1 MGTTVGNQPL
11 DEAAR
16 AALRLTGSFHAAGV
30 GISIQTD
37 SISILC
43 AAEELFERPAS
54 PVAMPQLSLQVATD
68 PRCAS
73 LPPWP
78 KPAFRVEGAQFH
90 VEFGAGNRLL
100 MDPATGVAQGSV
112 GPAMAHDVNYWRLM
126 VLPAFFGT
134 LCYAAGTCILHCACL
149 ARDGQ
154 GILLAAP
161 SGTGKS
167 TLCYAL
173 AKRGYDY
180 LSDDWT
186 YLYREN
192 GRLLASGL
200 PLPMKLL
207 PDCGRWFP
215 ELGKQTPALT
225 LNGELAYEFDVEA
238 AGLRTARSCEP
249 QLLLF
254 LDRTGGDG
262 FRVSPLSAT
271 DALHRFQQDFQDLP
285 ECFTGY
291 DALLERAA
299 GDLAKRSAFLAS
311 FAAEPNA
318 AAAEV
323 DRFFQSALA
332 GGPRSFA
339 GQTL

>member
-1 MGTTVGNQPL
+1 MGSALENHFFADDAVRG
-11 DEAAR
+11 E
-16 AALRLTGSFHAAGV
+16 LRLTGQFCAAGV

-43 AAEELFERPAS
+43 AAEELFERAPA
-54 PVAMPQLSLQVATD
+54 ALDRALTLQVWTD
-68 PRCAS
+68 PRRKS

-78 KPAFRVEGAQFH
+78 KPAFRVDGARFH
-90 VEFGAGNRLL
+90 VEFGAGNSLI
-100 MDPATGVAQGSV
+100 MDPATGLAQGSV
-112 GPAMAHDVNYWRLM
+112 SPAMAHDVNYWRLM

-149 ARDGQ
+149 ARDGR

-186 YLYREN
+186 YLYRHD

-200 PLPMKLL
+200 PVPMKLL
-207 PDCGRWFP
+207 SDCRRWFP
-215 ELGKQTPALT
+215 ELASFVPAIT
-225 LNGELAYEFDVEA
+225 LNGEHAYEFEPEA
-238 AGLRTARSCEP
+238 AGLRAARFCEP

-254 LDRTGGDG
+254 LDRSGCDPC
-262 FRVSPLSAT
+262 RVSPLSSA
-271 DALHRFQQDFQDLP
+271 DALRRFQQDFQDLP

-291 DALLERAA
+291 DTLLEHAA
-299 GDLAKRSAFLAS
+299 GALAQRGALRLEFGT
-311 FAAEPNA
+311 EPNA
-318 AAAEV
+318 IAAEV
-323 DRFFQSALA
+323 DELFQRHLAVRLQSAT
-332 GGPRSFA
+332 
-339 GQTL
+339 TL

>member
-1 MGTTVGNQPL
+1 MSTALGNPIL
-11 DEAAR
+11 NDVAR
-16 AALRLTGSFHAAGV
+16 AALRLQGSFRAAGV
-30 GISIQTD
+30 EISIHTD
-37 SISILC
+37 SISVLC
-43 AAEELFERPAS
+43 AAEELFERSSKSSSVPR
-54 PVAMPQLSLQVATD
+54 LTLQVATD
-68 PRCAS
+68 ARCTS

-78 KPAFRVEGAQFH
+78 KPAFRVDGSQFH
-90 VEFGAGNRLL
+90 VEFGAGNALL
-100 MDPATGVAQGSV
+100 MDPATGMAQGSV

-149 ARDGQ
+149 AREGN

-186 YLYREN
+186 YLYRDN
-192 GRLLASGL
+192 GQLLASGL

-207 PDCGRWFP
+207 ADCGRWFP
-215 ELGKQTPALT
+215 ELEKRTPAVT
-225 LNGELAYEFDVEA
+225 LNGETAYELDAEA
-238 AGLRTARSCEP
+238 AGLGLARCCEP
-249 QLLLF
+249 QLLLL
-254 LDRTGGDG
+254 LDRRGGDA
-262 FRVSPLSAT
+262 FRVLPLSAAET
-271 DALHRFQQDFQDLP
+271 LRRFQQDFQDLP

-291 DALLERAA
+291 DALLQNAA
-299 GDLAKRSAFLAS
+299 RDLANRGALVAS

-318 AAAEV
+318 VAAEV
-323 DRFFQSALA
+323 DRLFRERLAIRPRFVNKAL
-332 GGPRSFA
+332 
-339 GQTL
+339 